1 MTPRDRTQSREV
13 ITRKDAKTPRTR
25 NMFFALFA
33 ASRET
38 VCAALRETAWRLG
51 MGMRLQRVAVL
62 VAVALGVAPATGLAQ
77 TDPVF
82 DSLLPLYRAATGAY
96 GDEGPRLTTAVNA
109 LAAAVAR
116 DDAAL
121 REAESTLEAQL
132 RGATPEA
139 ALQAHTLL
147 ASMYLEHGRLA
158 DALREFDQDLLIDPK
173 RAAFHRFKGSIYE
186 ALGRRAEAADA
197 CHAAW
202 AEDPADPQNAYH
214 LIVYPS
220 ERTTAAERAQA
231 RLTLTTLERA
241 VVQAQRAKAESPFL

>member
-1 MTPRDRTQSREV
+1 MTAAILASLRAV
-13 ITRKDAKTPRTR
+13 
-25 NMFFALFA
+25 
-33 ASRET
+33 ASRRR
-38 VCAALRETAWRLG
+38 VRPRGGSPCMRVPLIAAF
-51 MGMRLQRVAVL
+51 
-62 VAVALGVAPATGLAQ
+62 VAVAVGVAPATVFAQ
-77 TDPVF
+77 QDQFF
-82 DSLLPLYRAATGAY
+82 DALLPLYRAAAGTY
-96 GDEGPRLTTAVNA
+96 GDEGPRLSTAVNA
-109 LAAAVAR
+109 LAAALAQ

-121 REAESTLEAQL
+121 REVESTLRAQL
-132 RGATPEA
+132 PAATPQA